1 MKMIMNKSSD
11 EYLALLT
18 YRDSHYKMAT
28 HQPNS
33 AWAESYAQDEL
44 LPKTPDYDQVKKKER
59 EYQTKMNSDYDHRHR
74 VVEGEELSPGDRVW
88 IPDMKVEGTVI
99 KPHERPRSVVIQTP
113 NGKVRR
119 NRRMTRRAPKDLVT
133 QTLQW
138 ANEYQNGM
146 FCLWLGPTY
155 PFIFLYKPEL
165 VEVVLH
171 SSKHISKSADYDFL
185 HPWLGTG
192 LLTSDGLKWKT
203 RRRLITPT
211 FHFSILNTFLQVFE
225 EQSKILVSNLEKK
238 VKTGTFNIMPH
249 ITLCALNIMCITS
262 MESSPNAQGD
272 VNSPYVGAVGRIT
285 ELIQKRQRSPWLW
298 PDIVYFLTPS
308 GREHNHCLQIL
319 HGFTNKVI
327 DERIA
332 DRATKKNDPQSE
344 ECETE
349 QGGEGKF
356 KRKRRLAFLD
366 LLLEAYDRGEIS
378 REGIREEVDT
388 FMFEGHDTTAAGIT
402 WALYLLARHPH
413 IQQQVHEEVDKFF
426 EQRPETLK
434 VDDLKDLRYLECV
447 VKEAQRM
454 FPSVPFIARRT
465 TEDCHLDGYL
475 APKGTALG
483 VCTIGLHRNPNVWEA
498 PLEFNPD
505 RFLPESS
512 QGRHPYAFVP
522 FSAGPRNC
530 IGQRFALQEE
540 KLVLAHVM
548 RNFTLDSTQT
558 FDELKACAEIITR
571 PKDGIFV
578 SLARR

>member
-1 MKMIMNKSSD
+1 M
-11 EYLALLT
+11 
-18 YRDSHYKMAT
+18 
-28 HQPNS
+28 
-33 AWAESYAQDEL
+33 
-44 LPKTPDYDQVKKKER
+44 
-59 EYQTKMNSDYDHRHR
+59 
-74 VVEGEELSPGDRVW
+74 
-88 IPDMKVEGTVI
+88 
-99 KPHERPRSVVIQTP
+99 
-113 NGKVRR
+113 
-119 NRRMTRRAPKDLVT
+119 VT
-133 QTLQW
+133 M
-138 ANEYQNGM
+138 QN
-146 FCLWLGPTY
+146 
-155 PFIFLYKPEL
+155 
-165 VEVVLH
+165 H
-171 SSKHISKSADYDFL
+171 
-185 HPWLGTG
+185 
-192 LLTSDGLKWKT
+192 
-203 RRRLITPT
+203 
-211 FHFSILNTFLQVFE
+211 
-225 EQSKILVSNLEKK
+225 
-238 VKTGTFNIMPH
+238 
-249 ITLCALNIMCITS
+249 
-262 MESSPNAQGD
+262 
-272 VNSPYVGAVGRIT
+272 
-285 ELIQKRQRSPWLW
+285 
-298 PDIVYFLTPS
+298 
-308 GREHNHCLQIL
+308 
-319 HGFTNKVI
+319 KVI

-332 DRATKKNDPQSE
+332 DRAAKRNDPQSE
-344 ECETE
+344 ENDTE
-349 QGGEGKF
+349 QRGEGEF

-388 FMFEGHDTTAAGIT
+388 FMFEGHDTTAAGLT

-426 EQRPETLK
+426 EQRPETLT
-434 VDDLKDLRYLECV
+434 VNDLKDLRYLECV

-505 RFLPESS
+505 RFLPENS

-558 FDELKACAEIITR
+558 FDELKTCAEIITR

>member
-1 MKMIMNKSSD
+1 MSLVVAVSLL
-11 EYLALLT
+11 LAAVVLISLVLLG
-18 YRDSHYKMAT
+18 R
-28 HQPNS
+28 NLS
-33 AWAESYAQDEL
+33 ADPVKKVPG
-44 LPKTPDYDQVKKKER
+44 PKTSFLFGNALQLP
-59 EYQTKMNSDYDHRHR
+59 S
-74 VVEGEELSPGDRVW
+74 L
-88 IPDMKVEGTVI
+88 
-99 KPHERPRSVVIQTP
+99 P
-113 NGKVRR
+113 N
-119 NRRMTRRAPKDLVT
+119 DLVT
-133 QTLQW
+133 RILQW
-138 ANEYQNGM
+138 ASEYQNGM

-155 PFIFLYKPEL
+155 PFILLYKPEL
-165 VEVVLH
+165 VELVLH
-171 SSKHISKSADYDFL
+171 SSKHISKSPDYDFL

-192 LLTSDGLKWKT
+192 LLTSDGSKWKT

-238 VKTGTFNIMPH
+238 VKTGTFNIMPY
-249 ITLCALNIMCITS
+249 ITLCALDIICITS
-262 MESSPNAQGD
+262 MDSSPNAQGN
-272 VNSPYVGAVGRIT
+272 VNSPYVNAVGRIT

-298 PDIVYFLTPS
+298 PDIIYFLTPS
-308 GREHNHCLQIL
+308 GREHNYCLQIL
-319 HGFTNKVI
+319 HSFTNKVI

-332 DRATKKNDPQSE
+332 DRAAKRNDPQSE
-344 ECETE
+344 ENDTE
-349 QGGEGKF
+349 QRGEGEF

-388 FMFEGHDTTAAGIT
+388 FMFEGHDTTAAGLT

-426 EQRPETLK
+426 EQRPETLT
-434 VDDLKDLRYLECV
+434 VNDLKDLRYLECV

-475 APKGTALG
+475 APKGAALG

-505 RFLPESS
+505 RFLPENS

-558 FDELKACAEIITR
+558 FDELKTCAEIITR